1 MAYSIFQISHY
12 LKINYLNTCKIIFS
26 HRKLD
31 KENCNNILRRWK
43 IRIKSLSRFSIILI
57 ALLVTF
63 LWSTSF
69 IIIKLGLS
77 EIPPLTYA
85 GLRYV
90 IAFLCLLPFSLT
102 NNRINE
108 IKNFEKN
115 DWIKLISLGLLF
127 YTFTQGTQFLGLSL
141 LPAVTVS
148 LWLNFTPLVVAVMG
162 IFLLSEKPRKPQWI
176 GSYLFIVG
184 ILTYFFPINISG
196 SQTLGL
202 IVMTVGVIANSS
214 SAVLGR
220 SINRSGNYHPLT
232 VTVVSMGI
240 GSFVM
245 LTIGLAF
252 QGLPSISLTT
262 ILLLLWLAIINTAVA
277 FTLWNYSLRTLTAM
291 ESSIIN
297 GTMLI
302 QIAVLAWIF
311 IDEPIT
317 LQQGIGMLIAV
328 IGALLVQIKK

>member
-1 MAYSIFQISHY
+1 M
-12 LKINYLNTCKIIFS
+12 
-26 HRKLD
+26 
-31 KENCNNILRRWK
+31 
-43 IRIKSLSRFSIILI
+43 
-57 ALLVTF
+57 VTF

-69 IIIKLGLS
+69 IIIKWGLS

-90 IAFLCLLPFSLT
+90 IAFLSLLPFSLT
-102 NNRINE
+102 SKRINE

-115 DWIKLISLGLLF
+115 DWLKLISLGLLF

-148 LWLNFTPLVVAVMG
+148 LWLNFTPLVVAIMG
-162 IFLLSEKPRKPQWI
+162 IFFLSEKPRKLQWI
-176 GSYLFIVG
+176 GSLLFIIG
-184 ILTYFFPINISG
+184 ILTYFFPINLSG
-196 SQTLGL
+196 NQAMGL
-202 IVMTVGVIANSS
+202 MVMTVGVIANSS

-220 SINRSGNYHPLT
+220 SINKSGKYHPLT

-240 GSFVM
+240 GSVIM
-245 LTIGLAF
+245 LTTGLVF

-262 ILLLLWLAIINTAVA
+262 TLLLLWLAIINTAFA
-277 FTLWNYSLRTLTAM
+277 FTLWNYSLQTLTAM

-302 QIAVLAWIF
+302 QIALLAWLF
-311 IDEPIT
+311 IDEPIN
-317 LQQGIGMLIAV
+317 LQQGIGMFIAI
-328 IGALLVQIKK
+328 IGALFVQIKK